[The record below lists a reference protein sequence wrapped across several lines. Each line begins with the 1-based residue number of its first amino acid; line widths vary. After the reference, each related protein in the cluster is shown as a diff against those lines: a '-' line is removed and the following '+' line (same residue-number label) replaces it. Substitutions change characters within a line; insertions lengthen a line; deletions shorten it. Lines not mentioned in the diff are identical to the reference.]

1 MPHSKNR
8 ILSRA
13 SAVDIEDFRRHHLP
27 PVILAAAAI
36 GRAGVADPALASDM
50 LDEFVTRR
58 DAANP
63 AALRFAQAVL
73 AFVSPK
79 GAEAADTSHH
89 LT

>member
-1 MPHSKNR
+1 VVYC
-8 ILSRA
+8 A
-13 SAVDIEDFRRHHLP
+13 VAGDEAFSAPLHL
-27 PVILAAAAI
+27 
-36 GRAGVADPALASDM
+36 
-50 LDEFVTRR
+50 VTRR

-79 GAEAADTSHH
+79 GAEAAEPAEPFQH